1 MLTFTNNL
9 EREVD
14 KKIKKIMSA
23 DVSIIKKSYDA
34 SELLVNAFS
43 QLRNFIVHY
52 SFKDSAEEIYFFK
65 NIKPRI
71 FHKLLYYRKIY
82 NIEMNRPLGKFCKS
96 TCNRRSK
103 ICNNCSK
110 IVCRKRF

>member
-34 SELLVNAFS
+34 S
-43 QLRNFIVHY
+43 
-52 SFKDSAEEIYFFK
+52 
-65 NIKPRI
+65 
-71 FHKLLYYRKIY
+71 
-82 NIEMNRPLGKFCKS
+82 
-96 TCNRRSK
+96 
-103 ICNNCSK
+103 
-110 IVCRKRF
+110 

>member
-1 MLTFTNNL
+1 MQPFTNNL

-52 SFKDSAEEIYFFK
+52 SFKDSAEEIYFS
-65 NIKPRI
+65 RI
-71 FHKLLYYRKIY
+71 LSLEFFISYYTT
-82 NIEMNRPLGKFCKS
+82 GKY
-96 TCNRRSK
+96 T
-103 ICNNCSK
+103 I
-110 IVCRKRF
+110 